1 MSFEDLEEAKLR
13 RAGKDKAVAQKGQ
26 RGRKR
31 KELALEVLSS
41 SNKVARTS
49 GVIALD
55 NSPATSWRISIA
67 KMY

>member
-1 MSFEDLEEAKLR
+1 MLGKAKVISFKDLEEAKLR

-26 RGRKR
+26 RSRKR
-31 KELALEVLSS
+31 KELASEVLSS

-55 NSPATSWRISIA
+55 NSLATL
-67 KMY
+67 